1 MPLYASGN
9 RCESHLCII
18 HTNARMGTE
27 NAFQQVVMDIATL
40 PTETVEHIPEAVPS
54 IAERLRELL
63 ASGMS
68 PVHVCGH
75 TGVGKSTAVIE
86 ALVSY
91 QGVVRLVLD
100 GVVTAEGVLA
110 RLALATGS
118 ATLNEHDVF
127 KRLENCSC
135 VVVFD
140 QMDDLIVAGRT
151 DVINL
156 ITSICAVPGVRAI
169 LVAAL
174 PIPFD
179 VAAQVEVTGI
189 DLEAA
194 HEMIG
199 SHVASTAADCLHGI
213 PRILKMA
220 GPLAKIDANSLFHS
234 IRRDIAAMP
243 AGHDKAM
250 KVSRAVATQVL
261 RRLSYEYK
269 DALILHGVLSASA
282 CGVPMGIMEAALTSE
297 QRTKILQPLLN
308 SGVVEAQ
315 NGRYIAIGQSTE
327 EKRTVRSSDVF
338 ERLMKASAA
347 TCERILDHLAGGNHG
362 PDAIQWLDGAGWYLA
377 IAVLS
382 DGSAA
387 GRQLRQAVPRLLAHC
402 GCPKEADALAV
413 RLQSSG
419 QYISDEDVAW
429 QTLHLVET
437 GLRRSI
443 NRPFDSLLPIFDNE
457 RFSSVLRATTGMVL
471 TEAYLRQGKPEMA
484 RLLAGQ
490 VLEIG
495 HFDARSSAKC
505 YWLQARAIRA
515 RDGAACS
522 VDPFVKARTAALNAN
537 DIPIV
542 SACAISISSIH
553 AANGNA
559 RGAAEVLLDS
569 YDLLRTSD
577 DDKTKAILLRRV
589 ARVMEGTG
597 ELEQAGIVA
606 FQAYNHAITAGSVE
620 LAATLCQMMMV
631 YAVECAAVPLAL
643 AASFLSQQLR
653 MATGSTSSVMST
665 QIASMMQ
672 VLNESHIDLG
682 MPKSTG
688 EATEIISKQVDLW
701 RTQLRLELGGHRAA

>member
-1 MPLYASGN
+1 
-9 RCESHLCII
+9 
-18 HTNARMGTE
+18 
-27 NAFQQVVMDIATL
+27 
-40 PTETVEHIPEAVPS
+40 
-54 IAERLRELL
+54 
-63 ASGMS
+63 
-68 PVHVCGH
+68 
-75 TGVGKSTAVIE
+75 
-86 ALVSY
+86 
-91 QGVVRLVLD
+91 
-100 GVVTAEGVLA
+100 
-110 RLALATGS
+110 
-118 ATLNEHDVF
+118 
-127 KRLENCSC
+127 

-179 VAAQVEVTGI
+179 VAAQLEVTGI

-282 CGVPMGIMEAALTSE
+282 CGVPTGIMEAALTSE

>member
-1 MPLYASGN
+1 
-9 RCESHLCII
+9 
-18 HTNARMGTE
+18 MGTE

-91 QGVVRLVLD
+91 QEVVRLVLD

-179 VAAQVEVTGI
+179 VAAQLEVTGI

-282 CGVPMGIMEAALTSE
+282 CGVPTGIMEAALTSE